1 MSAAGRAEA
10 LERWSK
16 RYEIKQEM
24 AELRAERAR
33 LRAGLEAIELEL
45 AKLAEQ
51 EAAA

>member
-24 AELRAERAR
+24 AELVTERSR
-33 LRAGLEAIELEL
+33 LIKALDAVEQAL